1 MNKKFLILDY
11 IAVFLISIIFLLA
24 SFFTTKICVKESLK
38 SDILYYDDKI
48 VEILN
53 DSSKDEPIT
62 YIDSSFRN
70 TKDLRISIFDS
81 NANVLLEINPYDY
94 EAYDE
99 DRSEELKKHSNDFYY
114 KYSNTLKYKVLYY
127 VHALDNYYVRI
138 GLPKSMIDR
147 ISNSILIA
155 SIILAILV
163 DTGYMI
169 LKYSKYKKSI
179 TALRIKI
186 NDLYKFVNGEDIIE
200 SEKTG
205 TDLIEES
212 LDKTSSLL
220 KQTILLLKKEE
231 EKVTY
236 ILNTIDEGFI
246 VLDNQKSV
254 VLINNYALNIL
265 NLDKTRIL
273 NKSYLYLALNE
284 KFSQAVENIKQNA
297 STSLDIEINHRIYEF
312 ILSYNKEELFNP
324 DINKGITILFIDV
337 TTDRANAN
345 MKREFFQ
352 NASHELKTPLT
363 TILGYSELL
372 FSNVIKDE
380 KEKENAQTT
389 IIKESKRMKNIIDDM
404 LTLSILENNEVVD
417 EKPLYQ
423 EINLKEEIL
432 EIENSLSYL
441 VNEKGLKIENSL
453 IDKTIKMNLTDC
465 ERLIKNL
472 LLNAVK
478 YNKEEGSIFVTLNE
492 NSLSIRDT
500 GIGIKDKDLDKIFER
515 FYRVD
520 KSRSRENGG
529 TGLGLAIV
537 KHISKNYN
545 FKIKVS
551 SIYKEET
558 TFTIYFE

>member
-53 DSSKDEPIT
+53 DSSKDEPIN
-62 YIDSSFRN
+62 YIDASFRN

-169 LKYSKYKKSI
+169 LKYSKYKRSI

-231 EKVTY
+231 EKVSY

-254 VLINNYALNIL
+254 VLINNYALNIF

-284 KFSQAVENIKQNA
+284 KFSQAVENIKQKT
-297 STSLDIEINHRIYEF
+297 SVSLDIEINHRIYEF

-337 TTDRANAN
+337 TTDRVNAT

-453 IDKTIKMNLTDC
+453 IDKTIKMNLIDC

-545 FKIKVS
+545 FKIKVT
-551 SIYKEET
+551 SIYKEGT